1 MVLWSYLLIGVS
13 APGSVENVLAP
24 VDGPYSPTQASAA
37 PAFASDRVT
46 ALADESV
53 ARPLV
58 QVGAD
63 EIDLLAALEQVL
75 SDKFQPTG
83 RLRLIP
89 VSAMPRLDVGAGVP
103 VIELVDTPSRLNS
116 GSMLVRFRLH
126 AADGTSRLHV
136 LSFRAEV
143 LAEVWFTQRR
153 VVAGELLADV
163 GLTTREVDLLRDPK
177 AVPVDPSLVTRYEIA
192 RPVAEMRPITWTDVT
207 PRALVRKGQM
217 VEVVAAQGSL
227 RITMKGQAVRS
238 GALGEIVTIRNL
250 ESKRDFSAEV
260 IDENKVRVHF

>member
-1 MVLWSYLLIGVS
+1 MVIWSYLLLGAS
-13 APGSVENVLAP
+13 APASVESVLAP
-24 VDGPYSPTQASAA
+24 VDGPYASASASLETPCAQPA
-37 PAFASDRVT
+37 PEAQ
-46 ALADESV
+46 EKP

-63 EIDLLAALEQVL
+63 ELDVLAVLEQAL
-75 SDKFQPTG
+75 ADKFQPTG

-89 VSAMPRLDVGAGVP
+89 VSALPRLTEGAAVP
-103 VIELVDTPSRLNS
+103 AIELVDTPARLS
-116 GSMLVRFRLH
+116 SATMLLRFRLH
-126 AADGTSRLHV
+126 AEDGSSRLHV
-136 LSFRAEV
+136 FSFRAEV
-143 LAEVWFTQRR
+143 LTDVWFTQRR
-153 VVAGELLADV
+153 AIAGEQLGALD
-163 GLTTREVDLLRDPK
+163 LTLREVDLLREPK
-177 AVPVDPSLVTRYEIA
+177 AVPADPALLSRYEIA
-192 RPVAEMRPITWTDVT
+192 RPISEARPITWNDIT

-217 VEVVAAQGSL
+217 VEVIASQGTL